1 MFNCNSKLFSLIS
14 NINISYRS
22 IYTITTTLTC
32 ILLSSCA
39 ILDNQNSYTPPVGYI
54 YQSNSLNVMMS
65 PNSEIGSR
73 TGVACVESWA
83 GLVSTGEAG
92 IKQAAAAGAIL
103 TVKAVDYQITRI
115 LGIGYVK
122 ICTIAYGD

>member
-1 MFNCNSKLFSLIS
+1 MFDRNTNLFSLSVIIAIVTFS
-14 NINISYRS
+14 
-22 IYTITTTLTC
+22 
-32 ILLSSCA
+32 LLSSCA